1 MNSGARVTE
10 GAATVSGPAVHEA
23 GLRRAAVVIYLIL
36 LAGYVLSYFHRTAP
50 AAISDD
56 LMRAFAV
63 NGAML
68 GAIAA
73 TYFYVYTV
81 LQVPVGV
88 LADTAGPRTIVTA
101 GAVVAGIGSM
111 LFGLATNWQT
121 AVAGRLL
128 VGVGVAVTFV
138 AVLKV
143 CANWFP
149 ANRFATLNGITLMA
163 GNLGAV
169 AAGAPLA
176 WMVKA
181 ASWRAVFVG
190 LGVASLAIAA
200 LTWLVVRDR
209 PEQRGYWRLHDSAPP
224 AGAVHWRSALREVLA
239 NPASWPGFFVNTG
252 VAGSYF
258 AFAGLWIVPYLR
270 EVRGLSQEA
279 AARHASL
286 LMLGVAVG
294 SVLVGVLSDR
304 LRSRR
309 GVMRVYAALYALSWA
324 PLLLHVALSP
334 WASHAW
340 MFLMG
345 TLVPGFVLTWTVSKE
360 VNRPEHAGMAIS
372 LVNVGIFLG
381 AGVLQPVVGAVL
393 DTGRSTGE
401 LAAAWDRAL
410 WLLAGSA
417 AAGAL
422 CTLLVRPPSEARVTS
437 GGRSRQDGGDVETVA
452 VSPRSPSPESFF
464 RIPETLM
471 PVAAKQHKI
480 RSQQQ
485 DVSRFSRHQEKR

>member
-1 MNSGARVTE
+1 MNRGARIAAGAASGSGA
-10 GAATVSGPAVHEA
+10 AQDQA
-23 GLRRAAVVIYLIL
+23 GMRRAAVAIYLIL

-50 AAISDD
+50 AAIADD
-56 LMRAFAV
+56 LMQAFAV

-88 LADTAGPRTIVTA
+88 LADTAGPRAIVTA
-101 GAVVAGIGSM
+101 GAVVAGVGSM
-111 LFGLATNWQT
+111 LFGLATGWQL
-121 AVAGRLL
+121 AVVGRLL
-128 VGVGVAVTFV
+128 VGIGVAVTFV

-149 ANRFATLNGITLMA
+149 SNRFATLNGITLMA

-176 WMVKA
+176 WMVKV

-190 LGVASLAIAA
+190 LGAASLAIAA

-209 PEQRGYWRLHDSAPP
+209 PEHRGYRPLHGSTLPP
-224 AGAVHWRSALREVLA
+224 AGVHWRSALREVLA
-239 NPASWPGFFVNTG
+239 NPASWPGFFVNIG

-294 SVLVGVLSDR
+294 SVLVGLLSDR

-309 GVMRVYAALYALSWA
+309 GVMRVYATLYALSWA
-324 PLLLHVALSP
+324 PLLLHVSFSP
-334 WASHAW
+334 WASHGW

-345 TLVPGFVLTWTVSKE
+345 LLVPGFVLTWTVSKE

-393 DTGRSTGE
+393 DAGRAAGA

-417 AAGAL
+417 AVGAL
-422 CTLLVRPPSEARVTS
+422 CTLLVRPPGEAAGNPKPVRTGRHPSTS
-437 GGRSRQDGGDVETVA
+437 KLED
-452 VSPRSPSPESFF
+452 SPRSSRTPEP
-464 RIPETLM
+464 R
-471 PVAAKQHKI
+471 
-480 RSQQQ
+480 
-485 DVSRFSRHQEKR
+485 